1 MVLKQ
6 HPTVEFEEKL
16 IMFFP
21 DFLENF
27 VTKWCGFFKTK
38 KGGVELDFIKCSPL
52 SSTPILASKGFSVH
66 STPLKPKTFG

>member
-27 VTKWCGFFKTK
+27 LTKWCGFFKTK
-38 KGGVELDFIKCSPL
+38 KGGVEIGLYQMQSPFIYSHPR
-52 SSTPILASKGFSVH
+52 
-66 STPLKPKTFG
+66 